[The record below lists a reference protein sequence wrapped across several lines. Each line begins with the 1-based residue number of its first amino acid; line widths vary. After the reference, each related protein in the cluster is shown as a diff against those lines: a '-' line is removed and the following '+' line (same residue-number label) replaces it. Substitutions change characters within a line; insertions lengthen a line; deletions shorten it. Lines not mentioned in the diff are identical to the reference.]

1 MTNQMGKFKDFFFF
15 SLSQSDHQ
23 FTHMNEHTS
32 VFLFEETPDDDV
44 LQPWKSLLN
53 CSKMQNLLL
62 KTSTFFIQKAP
73 RKCSCLFFWAY
84 YTSHIGLYTISATFK
99 CIKDAC
105 QHSVLTLFLRKWFY
119 WFVFLES
126 SSNLNNKDSVLQV
139 CFNKGNSVES
149 SAHYVWKQLQTPT
162 AHLTQTG
169 QTWWTRIKHVS
180 VDWNKKKRCFI
191 CYSSHNLVSLTEI
204 YSIIR

>member
-1 MTNQMGKFKDFFFF
+1 MTNQMGKFKQTSFFF
-15 SLSQSDHQ
+15 SLWSQSDHQ

-53 CSKMQNLLL
+53 CSKMQNVLL
-62 KTSTFFIQKAP
+62 KTFTFFIQKAP
-73 RKCSCLFFWAY
+73 RKFLCLFFWAF

-139 CFNKGNSVES
+139 CFNKEIACWIIS
-149 SAHYVWKQLQTPT
+149 SLWVKTTPLEHELQSPT

-169 QTWWTRIKHVS
+169 QTWWTWIK
-180 VDWNKKKRCFI
+180 NMFLLPEIRKKRCFI
-191 CYSSHNLVSLTEI
+191 YFS
-204 YSIIR
+204 

>member
-1 MTNQMGKFKDFFFF
+1 
-15 SLSQSDHQ
+15 
-23 FTHMNEHTS
+23 MNEHTS

-105 QHSVLTLFLRKWFY
+105 QHSVLTLFLRKWLY

-139 CFNKGNSVES
+139 CFNKGNSMLN
-149 SAHYVWKQLQTPT
+149 HQLIMCENNFRHQLLIWLRQVR
-162 AHLTQTG
+162 HDERGSNMFLLTEI
-169 QTWWTRIKHVS
+169 R
-180 VDWNKKKRCFI
+180 KKICFI

-204 YSIIR
+204 YSIIQ

>member
-1 MTNQMGKFKDFFFF
+1 
-15 SLSQSDHQ
+15 
-23 FTHMNEHTS
+23 MNEHTS

-44 LQPWKSLLN
+44 LQPWKSLPN

-62 KTSTFFIQKAP
+62 KTFTFFIQKAP
-73 RKCSCLFFWAY
+73 RKLACFFFWAY

-119 WFVFLES
+119 GFVFLES

-139 CFNKGNSVES
+139 CFNNGNCMLNHQLIMGENNSTGTWASVTNCS
-149 SAHYVWKQLQTPT
+149 SDTDRSDMMNEDH
-162 AHLTQTG
+162 
-169 QTWWTRIKHVS
+169 KHVS
-180 VDWNKKKRCFI
+180 VAWNKKKRCFI

-204 YSIIR
+204 YSIIQ